1 MWRITKESRWNF
13 ALLLFLFILLP
24 LVQLNSCVDT
34 ELLPRTFVLSLGV
47 TFFYLLQRRVQFVPN
62 REQRMILISAAVV
75 LVATTLSLFRS
86 LNTGE
91 ALSELLRLF
100 VLYSFLYISM
110 NIFSRSK
117 TEPIF
122 IARFAS
128 LALVILHCFALVQ
141 LFSVSAE
148 YLKTHHINLFSR
160 IVSTLSN
167 KNFFSEVM
175 VILLPL
181 PLYGFLYDERKFRLL
196 HLFIALLN
204 LFFILILY
212 SVSAWFAIGFSTLFI
227 TVFYFLYKKNSK
239 ATPSNTRFVLPGAMI
254 VFFLLFFFI
263 KNPVRSHLTEKI
275 SAAEE
280 YWNNPDQLNK
290 NLQQNNNS
298 VFDRILL
305 ARNSFRMI
313 KSHPVLGVGLNNW
326 KLLFPAYGVGGTEV
340 INTGTMNF
348 EHPHNDYLLIFSEQ
362 GMLGITAYLAFFL
375 LTFLFLLRK
384 YMSADG
390 TDRQFLLVLLFILV
404 SFFCLSLFSY
414 PRSRVYTPA
423 LLLFYI
429 GYLFSSSDK
438 PKDSKWAI
446 KTEVNTIL
454 LFISIF
460 ALAISFIRV
469 KNDMAYK
476 EMLTYKVK
484 GNFPG
489 LIIATEKI
497 NETFSPVDI
506 ATTSAQWYL
515 GMANFYS
522 GNLKQALEHYQAAAV
537 ITPNHLRT
545 LNDLATCYEQ
555 NGQADSALLYYSR
568 ALLIAPAFNE
578 ARLNRV
584 ATYFNRGQLND
595 ALKDIQQINVYQ
607 PEREKSETYVKFMDA
622 ILYAK
627 LEDTIAVNKNP
638 ELLEFY
644 YALRRDRYTFNMYI
658 RDYAGTDIWTNL
670 FERNK

>member
-1 MWRITKESRWNF
+1 
-13 ALLLFLFILLP
+13 LP

-62 REQRMILISAAVV
+62 REQRMILISSALV
-75 LVATTLSLFRS
+75 LLTTTLSLFQS
-86 LNTGE
+86 LNKGE

-100 VLYSFLYISM
+100 VLYSLLYISM
-110 NIFSRSK
+110 NVFSRSK

-141 LFSVSAE
+141 LFNVSDE

-181 PLYGFLYDERKFRLL
+181 PIFGFLYDERKFRFL
-196 HLFIALLN
+196 HLFIVLLN

-212 SVSAWFAIGFSTLFI
+212 SVSAWFAIAFSTLFI
-227 TVFYFLYKKNSK
+227 TGFYFLYGKKSK
-239 ATPSNTRFVLPGAMI
+239 ASPSNSRFILPGVMI

-263 KNPVRSHLTEKI
+263 INPVRSHLTEKI
-275 SAAEE
+275 SAAKE
-280 YWNNPDQLNK
+280 YWKNPDQLNK
-290 NLQQNNNS
+290 NLQENNNS

-340 INTGTMNF
+340 INTGAMNF

-362 GMLGITAYLAFFL
+362 GLLGITAYLVFFL

-384 YMSADG
+384 YKSAD
-390 TDRQFLLVLLFILV
+390 DAERRFLLVLLFILIA
-404 SFFCLSLFSY
+404 FFCLSLFSY
-414 PRSRVYTPA
+414 PRSRIYSPA
-423 LLLFYI
+423 LLLFFI
-429 GYLFSSSDK
+429 GYLFSSTDK
-438 PKDSKWAI
+438 QKDSKWVI
-446 KTEVNTIL
+446 KSELNTIL
-454 LFISIF
+454 LFISIA

-469 KNDMAYK
+469 KSDMAYK
-476 EMLTYKVK
+476 EMLIYKVK

-489 LIIATEKI
+489 LIIASEKV

-555 NGQADSALLYYSR
+555 NGLPDSALFYYSR

-595 ALKDIQQINVYQ
+595 ALKDIQQINVHQ

-627 LEDTIAVNKNP
+627 LDDTIAVNKNP
-638 ELLEFY
+638 ELMEFY
-644 YALRRDRYTFNMYI
+644 YALKRDRYTFNMFI
-658 RDYAGTDIWTNL
+658 RKYSGTDIWTDL
-670 FERNK
+670 FVRNK